1 MVAGMSDSKSSSP
14 VGAPPTDYEKYIR
27 AAELLALQKPPSQLV
42 THDELHFLIVHQV
55 AELWMKLIAHEV
67 DHLIELVQ
75 SERLVAATLTLRRI
89 AEIQR
94 LLDQQLRLLDTM
106 SPKDY
111 MTIRT
116 ALGRGSGQES
126 PGFRHLLKVPADIWQ
141 AFERLLARRKV
152 TLRAIHEA
160 PETHAELFALAEGLI
175 DFDQALQLWRWRHL
189 MLVYRVIGE
198 GTPSLKGK
206 PVDLLERGVKE
217 RFFPE
222 LWRVRDE
229 VFAEW
234 SAKAKKDMGY
244 H

>member
-1 MVAGMSDSKSSSP
+1 MASDPKSTNKA
-14 VGAPPTDYEKYIR
+14 GAPETDYEKYIR
-27 AAELLALQKPPSQLV
+27 TGELLSLQKAPSELV
-42 THDELHFLIVHQV
+42 THDEMQFMIVHQV
-55 AELWMKLIAHEV
+55 AELWMKLAAHEIDGLIAHLREGEV
-67 DHLIELVQ
+67 A
-75 SERLVAATLTLRRI
+75 RATYTLKRI
-89 AEIQR
+89 AHIQG
-94 LLDQQLRLLDTM
+94 LLSQQLAILDTM

-126 PGFRHLLKVPADIWQ
+126 PGFKHLLRVPRDIWA
-141 AFERLLARRKV
+141 AFAGLLERKRV
-152 TLRAIHEA
+152 TLREIHA
-160 PETHAELFALAEGLI
+160 TPERNAELYALAEGLT

-189 MLVYRVIGE
+189 MLVYRVIGA

-206 PVDLLERGVKE
+206 SVELLETGVKE

-222 LWRVRDE
+222 LWEARDE

-234 SAKAKKDMGY
+234 TAKAKKDMGY

>member
-1 MVAGMSDSKSSSP
+1 MAG
-14 VGAPPTDYEKYIR
+14 PPLTDYEKYLR
-27 AAELLALQKPPSQLV
+27 TEELLALQKAPGELV
-42 THDELHFLIVHQV
+42 THDEMQFQIVHQV
-55 AELWMKLIAHEV
+55 AELWMKLVAHEI
-67 DHLIELVQ
+67 DRLIVFLGQ
-75 SERLVAATLTLRRI
+75 DQIARATYALNRISEV
-89 AEIQR
+89 QR
-94 LLDQQLRLLDTM
+94 LLEQQLRLLDTM

-126 PGFRHLLKVPADIWQ
+126 PGFRHLLKVPRDIWV
-141 AFERLLARRKV
+141 AFVALLERKKV
-152 TLRAIHEA
+152 SLRQIHET
-160 PETHAELFALAEGLI
+160 PHRHAELFALAEGLT

-189 MLVYRVIGE
+189 MLVYRIIGA

-222 LWRVRDE
+222 LWQVRDE
-229 VFAEW
+229 LFAEW
-234 SAKAKKDMGY
+234 TAQAKKDMGY

>member
-1 MVAGMSDSKSSSP
+1 MAG
-14 VGAPPTDYEKYIR
+14 PPLTDYEKYLR
-27 AAELLALQKPPSQLV
+27 TEELLALQKAPGELV
-42 THDELHFLIVHQV
+42 THDEMQFQIVHQV
-55 AELWMKLIAHEV
+55 AELWMKLVAHEI
-67 DHLIELVQ
+67 DRLIVFLGQ
-75 SERLVAATLTLRRI
+75 DQIAGATYALNRISEV
-89 AEIQR
+89 QR
-94 LLDQQLRLLDTM
+94 LLEQQLRLLDTM

-126 PGFRHLLKVPADIWQ
+126 PGFRHLLKVPRDIWV
-141 AFERLLARRKV
+141 AFVALLERKKV
-152 TLRAIHEA
+152 SLRQIHET
-160 PETHAELFALAEGLI
+160 PHRHAELFALAEGLT

-189 MLVYRVIGE
+189 MLVYRIIGA

-222 LWRVRDE
+222 LWQVRDE
-229 VFAEW
+229 LFAEW
-234 SAKAKKDMGY
+234 TAQAKKDMGY